1 MVMRHPN
8 PPRVLIVSSCPGPE
22 IPQRHELEVG
32 GLPAQL
38 ALREL
43 LKNLLDGAAA
53 RGEPPPLAIDTLHLP
68 YRELDYDADLLDQTV
83 FSNRYDVAL
92 SHIVLNSGARV
103 TDRFFETLAHRALE
117 PHGRLLN
124 PVTCI
129 RKTTLHAKSGVSAS
143 SCDAVPCIIKL
154 DRNFNSRDTVFLCRS
169 QEAFDA
175 WQRKTPEADQRAFV
189 REPFYVDYTR
199 AGGGVY
205 RLERWLIAF
214 DDLTVECR
222 LSDDFFVKA
231 ATSFRY
237 LLRDMRRLEEDWRL
251 LGSFGWDW
259 RGQAV
264 DCAYDEDEEAWN
276 ARYRVMKQLTQNF
289 ALHYGELDVIR
300 TGRNEFTVI
309 DVTSTGGVLVSS
321 RYCLRLTQAVL
332 VQRLR
337 AVAAREVVLTPTSQP

>member
-1 MVMRHPN
+1 MGHPN
-8 PPRVLIVSSCPGPE
+8 PPRVLIVSSCPDPE

-38 ALREL
+38 ALPEL
-43 LKNLLDGAAA
+43 LKNLMNGAAA
-53 RGEPPPLAIDTLHLP
+53 RGELPPLVIDTLHLP
-68 YRELDYDADLLDQTV
+68 YRDLDYDADLLDQIV
-83 FSNRYDVAL
+83 FTHRYDAAL
-92 SHIVLNSGARV
+92 SHIVLNNGARV
-103 TDRFFETLAHRALE
+103 TDRFFEMLAHRALG
-117 PHGRLLN
+117 PHGQLLN

-129 RKTTLHAKSGVSAS
+129 RKTTLHAKSGVSAPS
-143 SCDAVPCIIKL
+143 YDAMPCIIKL
-154 DRNFNSRDTVFLCRS
+154 DRNFNRRDTLFLCRS
-169 QEAFDA
+169 QEALDT
-175 WQRKTPEADQRAFV
+175 WRRETPEADQHAFV
-189 REPFYVDYTR
+189 REPFHVDYKR

-205 RLERWLIAF
+205 RVERWLITF

-237 LLRDMRRLEEDWRL
+237 QLRDIRRLEEDWCL
-251 LGSFGWDW
+251 LSTFGWDW
-259 RGQAV
+259 RGQSV
-264 DCAYDEDEEAWN
+264 DCAYDEDKEAWN
-276 ARYRVMKQLTQNF
+276 ARYRVMKRVTQDF

-321 RYCLRLTQAVL
+321 RYCLRLTQAML

-337 AVAAREVVLTPTSQP
+337 ALATRSLDAKDQGE